1 MKKVDLHIHTS
12 PSSYE
17 RNFQFSLEALKQYVQ
32 INKLDI
38 IAITNHNHF
47 DKEQFETIS
56 SNLDCVV
63 LPGVEVDIESSH
75 MLVIAP
81 VDKIAE
87 LNNSCNYLSNAI
99 HSENDSISYDDF
111 INNFLNY
118 RDYILIPH
126 IKKEPSMKST
136 TIEKFGNYINIGE
149 VKSAKK
155 FESTK
160 KEETFYSPVFFSDI
174 RMEDSYKN
182 EEGIYNFPSK
192 STFVDI
198 NSTEFGVLKQA
209 LSDKNK
215 VFISE
220 NKKADEFSYLPD
232 GTTASTKLNVII
244 GKRSSGKTYNLEH
257 IYSSKDNRSENI
269 KYVPQFSLTGKSEE
283 SKFKELVKDEQQRII
298 SNYLEPLRKLTD
310 RILDIDNEELNKIDN
325 YLTSLKE
332 FATNQSLQDSY
343 SKTKLFNEIKFD
355 FLDNYDTRKIINA
368 LTVILDSEHNKDLI
382 EKYLDRKQIVSLIND
397 LVARRRK
404 EYLEYKL
411 KQSTDNIVT
420 IIKDKLTTKSS
431 MINISEVNLY
441 EASKELIL
449 VNKYN
454 DLVSKLKAK
463 KNICELDVY
472 RFKLIVEKD
481 KFNNADEVKRELS
494 TRIGISSQFN
504 SNYNANPFKYIKELV
519 NVGIDRSTVYK
530 SILSFKVKVINE
542 NGNELSGGERA
553 EYNLLR
559 EIKGSESYD
568 ILLLDEPEASF
579 DNPFIKDYIIEIIKE
594 LSNKTTVFISTHNNS
609 LGMLMKPNKLI
620 YTANEDNVF
629 KVYNGEFGS
638 KTLSTVNNDS
648 IMSYDTIME
657 VMEAGSEAYNE
668 RRNIYETFKNWR

>member
-1 MKKVDLHIHTS
+1 M
-12 PSSYE
+12 
-17 RNFQFSLEALKQYVQ
+17 
-32 INKLDI
+32 
-38 IAITNHNHF
+38 
-47 DKEQFETIS
+47 
-56 SNLDCVV
+56 
-63 LPGVEVDIESSH
+63 
-75 MLVIAP
+75 
-81 VDKIAE
+81 
-87 LNNSCNYLSNAI
+87 
-99 HSENDSISYDDF
+99 
-111 INNFLNY
+111 
-118 RDYILIPH
+118 
-126 IKKEPSMKST
+126 
-136 TIEKFGNYINIGE
+136 
-149 VKSAKK
+149 
-155 FESTK
+155 
-160 KEETFYSPVFFSDI
+160 
-174 RMEDSYKN
+174 
-182 EEGIYNFPSK
+182 
-192 STFVDI
+192 
-198 NSTEFGVLKQA
+198 
-209 LSDKNK
+209 
-215 VFISE
+215 
-220 NKKADEFSYLPD
+220 
-232 GTTASTKLNVII
+232 
-244 GKRSSGKTYNLEH
+244 EH

-310 RILDIDNEELNKIDN
+310 RILDIDNEELNKIDD

-629 KVYNGEFGS
+629 KVYTGEFGS